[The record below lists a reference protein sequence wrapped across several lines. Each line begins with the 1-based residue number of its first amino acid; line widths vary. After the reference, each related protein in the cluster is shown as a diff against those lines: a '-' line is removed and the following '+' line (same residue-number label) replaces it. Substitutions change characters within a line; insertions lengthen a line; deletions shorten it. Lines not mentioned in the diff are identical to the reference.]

1 MIIKLYK
8 LFISFY
14 KMNNST
20 KFVLDIFEKNKKQL
34 VRIIIV
40 ATFGALLTVITPYI
54 YGKLFDLA
62 IIPDTVTNILFSL
75 IGLWLVLSLI
85 STYVSNMTG
94 YMGEVLGTK
103 MSQEAEAEAYSHF
116 LTLPILF
123 HKKEQRGEILQKI
136 SRGSRSLQEIIET
149 IADVSPQLLMLLFS
163 LIAMFI
169 IKWQLALIVFISFVV
184 YALFTIRFVKPEI
197 AAHRIANKVYEKQY
211 GNVYDKLYNV
221 FLVKNFVMENVE
233 KERFFKSL
241 VGKIL
246 PAVKNAA
253 SKSRKLSVVQGIIYS
268 ISFVAVLGSAI
279 FFLREGNLSPGQ
291 FVMFFGYIN
300 LAFGPF
306 RFFGMIYRRYKRA
319 GVAIRRFLKLRKIS
333 PEKMSHGNKILKEVK
348 GEIFFKGLDFGYIKG
363 KPVLRGINLK
373 INPGE
378 SVALVGKSGVGK
390 TTLAELVM
398 GYYQPGKGKIT
409 LDGVDI
415 SELQLQW
422 LRDQIS
428 VVPQDLNLFND
439 TMINNLRYAN
449 PIATEKQI
457 ADAAKAASADE
468 FINQLP
474 KKYQTKVGE
483 EGVKLSM
490 GQRQR
495 VAITMAFLKNPKI
508 LILDEPTAALDAE
521 SEKKVQEGINRLIK
535 EKTTII
541 IAHRFSTVRNADK
554 IVVLDKGRIAE
565 LGNHEELMK
574 KKGIYYNLYTL
585 QKGLD

>member
-1 MIIKLYK
+1 
-8 LFISFY
+8 
-14 KMNNST
+14 MNSST
-20 KFVLDIFEKNKKQL
+20 KFVLDMFKRNKRQL
-34 VRIIIV
+34 NIIILV
-40 ATFGALLTVITPYI
+40 ATIGAILTVITPYI

-62 IIPDTVTNILFSL
+62 IIPETVTNILFSL
-75 IGLWLVLSLI
+75 IVLWLILSLL
-85 STYVSNMTG
+85 STYISNMTG
-94 YMGEVLGTK
+94 YMGEVLGIK
-103 MSQEAEAEAYSHF
+103 VAQEAEVEAYSHF

-123 HKKEQRGEILQKI
+123 HKKEQRGEVLQKI
-136 SRGSRSLQEIIET
+136 SRGSFSLQDIIST
-149 IADVSPQLLMLLFS
+149 VSDILPQWLMMVFS
-163 LIAMFI
+163 LVAMFI
-169 IKWQLALIVFISFVV
+169 IKWELAIILL
-184 YALFTIRFVKPEI
+184 AAFTIYAIFTIKLVKPEMI
-197 AAHRIANKVYEKQY
+197 ARRKEHKAYEKQY
-211 GNVYDKLYNV
+211 GRVYDKLYNV
-221 FLVKNFVMENVE
+221 FLVKNFVMEDEERNRFFNSLVE
-233 KERFFKSL
+233 K
-241 VGKIL
+241 IM
-246 PAVKNAA
+246 PAVRDAA
-253 SKSRKLSVVQGIIYS
+253 AKSRKLSIIQGIIYG
-268 ISFVAVLGSAI
+268 ISFVAVLGGSI
-279 FFLREGNLSPGQ
+279 FFLREGRITPGQ

-300 LAFGPF
+300 LAFNPL
-306 RFFGMIYRRYKRA
+306 RFFGSLYRKYKRVT
-319 GVAIRRFLKLRKIS
+319 VAIGRFLKLRKIA
-333 PEKMSHGNKILKEVK
+333 PEKMAHGNKTMKEVK
-348 GEIFFKGLDFGYIKG
+348 GEIVFKDLDFWYIKG

-390 TTLAELVM
+390 TTLAELIM
-398 GYYQPGKGKIT
+398 GYYQPKRGKIT
-409 LDGVDI
+409 LDGTDI
-415 SELQLQW
+415 SALQLKW
-422 LRDQIS
+422 LRDQIA

-449 PIATEKQI
+449 PKATEKQI
-457 ADAAKAASADE
+457 VEAAKAAFSDE

-535 EKTTII
+535 GKTTIV

-554 IVVLDKGRIAE
+554 IVVLDQGRISE

-574 KKGIYYNLYTL
+574 KKGMYHNLYSL

>member
-1 MIIKLYK
+1 
-8 LFISFY
+8 
-14 KMNNST
+14 MNNST

-415 SELQLQW
+415 SELQLKW
-422 LRDQIS
+422 LRDQIA

>member
-415 SELQLQW
+415 SELQLKW
-422 LRDQIS
+422 LRDQIA